1 MYVVIATS
9 HTRYINDT
17 YVLGQV
23 VLLLQQI
30 HPIGMSGAVWKT
42 EHCREVTAE
51 SAVSNSLVC
60 TTMCIGFTCCTL
72 IGAE

>member
-30 HPIGMSGAVWKT
+30 HPIGMSGAVWKN
-42 EHCREVTAE
+42 EHCRAPIKVNRRLRRMLHPT
-51 SAVSNSLVC
+51 VLYVQPC
-60 TTMCIGFTCCTL
+60 V
-72 IGAE
+72 